1 MEPED
6 HNNVKVHVKRSHTAK
21 VFRLC
26 EQFNLRPIKTLN
38 MALDVGLS
46 KIDED
51 LRHNEGKR
59 YLKKLSA
66 GDSK

>member
-1 MEPED
+1 MEPEN
-6 HNNVKVHVKRSHTAK
+6 HNDVKVHVKRSHTAK

-26 EQFNLRPIKTLN
+26 EQFSLRPVKTLN

-51 LRHNEGKR
+51 LRHNGGTR

-66 GDSK
+66 GGKQ

>member
-1 MEPED
+1 MEYED
-6 HNNVKVHVKRSHTAK
+6 HNDVKVHVKRSHTQK

-26 EQFNLRPIKTLN
+26 EQFDLLPIKTLN
-38 MALDVGLS
+38 MALNVGLS

-51 LRHNEGKR
+51 LRHNGGTR

-66 GDSK
+66 GGAK